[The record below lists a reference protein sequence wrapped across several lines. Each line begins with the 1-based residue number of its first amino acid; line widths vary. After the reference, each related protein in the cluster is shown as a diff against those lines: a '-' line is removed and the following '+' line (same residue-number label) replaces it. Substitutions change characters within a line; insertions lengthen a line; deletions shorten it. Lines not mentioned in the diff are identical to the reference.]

1 MCEETSAV
9 TSLLKSKKINFGSS
23 PIVSNNTVCFSQSS
37 SSALVQSS
45 LSSSLTSSS
54 TNQESRS
61 FDDDIYNFTYDLGN
75 DVVNLEEETCSPHTN
90 STAYCGSS
98 NRSQCSQLFLS
109 GDFTD
114 FFFFLFLISAKGEYT
129 RNPTEGGAVSFEPV
143 ELY

>member
-1 MCEETSAV
+1 
-9 TSLLKSKKINFGSS
+9 
-23 PIVSNNTVCFSQSS
+23 
-37 SSALVQSS
+37 VQSS

-61 FDDDIYNFTYDLGN
+61 FDDDIYNFTNDLGN

-98 NRSQCSQLFLS
+98 NRSQCFQLFLS
-109 GDFTD
+109 GDYR
-114 FFFFLFLISAKGEYT
+114 FFFLLLLISATGKYT
-129 RNPTEGGAVSFEPV
+129 RNLTEGGAVSFEPV